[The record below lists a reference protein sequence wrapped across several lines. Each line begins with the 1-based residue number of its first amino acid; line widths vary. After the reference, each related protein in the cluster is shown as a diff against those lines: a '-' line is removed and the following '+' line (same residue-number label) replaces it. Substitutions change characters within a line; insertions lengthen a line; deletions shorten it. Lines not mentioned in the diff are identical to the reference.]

1 MLALLIIIKNNNEM
15 FNLLLGNSTS
25 FPFPFPLSFI
35 VGVFVD
41 DVGIDLALL
50 ELGVPEN

>member
-1 MLALLIIIKNNNEM
+1 M

-25 FPFPFPLSFI
+25 FSFPFPLSFV

-50 ELGVPEN
+50 ELGVPENWGRKEEISNWG